1 VHSERSKTNLSSEVQ
16 AMLSSESVWKTK
28 LEDLK
33 SERRPLVGN
42 FENCPSDVVLALKIK
57 AIDDEIAVCT
67 EHIRRENRLS

>member
-1 VHSERSKTNLSSEVQ
+1 
-16 AMLSSESVWKTK
+16 MLSSESIWKTK

-57 AIDDEIAVCT
+57 AIDDEIAICT

>member
-1 VHSERSKTNLSSEVQ
+1 
-16 AMLSSESVWKTK
+16 MLTSESVWKIK

-33 SERRPLVGN
+33 SERRPLVGS

>member
-1 VHSERSKTNLSSEVQ
+1 
-16 AMLSSESVWKTK
+16 MLSSESVWKTK

>member
-1 VHSERSKTNLSSEVQ
+1 
-16 AMLSSESVWKTK
+16 MLTSESVWKTK